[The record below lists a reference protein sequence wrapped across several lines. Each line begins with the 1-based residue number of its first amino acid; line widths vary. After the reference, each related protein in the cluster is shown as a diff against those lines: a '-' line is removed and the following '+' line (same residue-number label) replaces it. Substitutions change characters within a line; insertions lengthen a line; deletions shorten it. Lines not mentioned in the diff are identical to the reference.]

1 MSKKEYKIEELLGA
15 TFVCACGRTH
25 STKFSNYVNAS
36 GAIHR
41 IPDMLKE
48 LGYSHPYVISDTHT
62 EAAAGAKIKKILTE
76 AGIEY
81 TDVVLQSP
89 EVGDLPADENAIG
102 SVILHYE
109 PVCDII
115 LSVGTGTIN
124 DTGRYFSFCIGKPFM
139 LAATAPSMDGLVS
152 GVAPLIRNHMKITF
166 PAHAPLALCCDLD
179 VMKEAPLRML
189 SAGAADILGKYNC
202 LSDWKLSHI
211 ISGEYYCE
219 TLDAIMSGAI
229 DKTMSC
235 MASLNGR
242 KPEDVSTLCDAL
254 TLSGIAMDF
263 CGNSR
268 PASGAEHHLSHYFE
282 MQFLFDGIP
291 AVLHGTK
298 VGIGTVMTLRLYN
311 ELAKME
317 RPDFAKLIA
326 EIPNRPSFE
335 AWEKEIRRAYRG
347 AADSVIALE
356 KKAGKND
363 PEKLKER
370 LQSIEQHWDEIV
382 ELAAKVPQSDMVRDG
397 LLAMDA
403 PTRPA
408 DVGIKNED
416 VRDGIRYAK
425 ELRDRYTILQL
436 LWDIDKMDDAVDLL
450 MKEFC

>member
-1 MSKKEYKIEELLGA
+1 
-15 TFVCACGRTH
+15 
-25 STKFSNYVNAS
+25 
-36 GAIHR
+36 
-41 IPDMLKE
+41 
-48 LGYSHPYVISDTHT
+48 
-62 EAAAGAKIKKILTE
+62 
-76 AGIEY
+76 
-81 TDVVLQSP
+81 
-89 EVGDLPADENAIG
+89 
-102 SVILHYE
+102 
-109 PVCDII
+109 
-115 LSVGTGTIN
+115 
-124 DTGRYFSFCIGKPFM
+124 
-139 LAATAPSMDGLVS
+139 
-152 GVAPLIRNHMKITF
+152 
-166 PAHAPLALCCDLD
+166 
-179 VMKEAPLRML
+179 
-189 SAGAADILGKYNC
+189 
-202 LSDWKLSHI
+202 
-211 ISGEYYCE
+211 
-219 TLDAIMSGAI
+219 
-229 DKTMSC
+229 
-235 MASLNGR
+235 
-242 KPEDVSTLCDAL
+242 
-254 TLSGIAMDF
+254 
-263 CGNSR
+263 
-268 PASGAEHHLSHYFE
+268 